1 MITWSGGHGPV
12 PLTLWST
19 NQEESVPTSKFNDLA
34 LLAETAWKQLL
45 FWILPMKAFLDHD
58 FS

>member
-1 MITWSGGHGPV
+1 MITWSGGHGLV

-19 NQEESVPTSKFNDLA
+19 NQEESVPTSKSNDLA
-34 LLAETAWKQLL
+34 DTAWKQLL